1 MLTAT
6 LKAMKLPYRQLSAFS
21 SSLILS
27 TCVLAA
33 GNTLDITVTGVRGDE
48 GTVRA
53 GIYNS
58 SQGFPKEEK
67 AMVHTS
73 VPAKKGS
80 VSLQFSDL
88 PPGKYAF
95 ILYHDEDNNGKMD
108 KRFGM
113 IPIEGYGL
121 SNNIKAF
128 GKPSFD
134 ECAFSI
140 PEVKSQ
146 TVELKY

>member
-1 MLTAT
+1 
-6 LKAMKLPYRQLSAFS
+6 MKIPYLQFSTFS
-21 SSLILS
+21 SMLVLG
-27 TCVLAA
+27 TCALAA
-33 GNTLDITVTGVRGDE
+33 GNTLDITVTGVRDDQGV
-48 GTVRA
+48 VRA

-58 SQGFPKEEK
+58 SDGFPKEEK
-67 AMVHTS
+67 AMLHTS
-73 VPAKKGS
+73 APAKQGS
-80 VSLQFSDL
+80 VSLQFTDL

-95 ILYHDEDNNGKMD
+95 VVYHDENNDGMMG

-113 IPIEGYGL
+113 IPLEGYGL

-134 ECAFSI
+134 ECVFSM

-146 TVELKY
+146 TVVLKY